1 MIEVVADGQPA
12 HHRRTG
18 TGQNGSANRCRRSE
32 FEWMRGGLQMIAVFV
47 FCRLV
52 GAQQEAPPRFA

>member
-1 MIEVVADGQPA
+1 MGEVVADGQSA

-32 FEWMRGGLQMIAVFV
+32 FEWMSSGRRLIVVHG
-47 FCRLV
+47 LV
-52 GAQQEAPPRFA
+52 GA